1 MIQTLRPLLTQ
12 VLSPSSHITISMIL
26 FRMGIKE
33 RLSFLL
39 MIMNYATLVQRWL
52 EKKKKI
58 MHSLKAAV
66 ALKAL
71 DYIGDHRIIGIGT
84 GSTVN
89 CFIDALL
96 PFRARI
102 DACVSSS
109 EQTTARLKNYG
120 FTVLDLNVVD
130 DVPIYIDGADE
141 CDAQFQMIK
150 GGGGALTRE
159 KILAS
164 CAQQFI
170 CIIDENKWVYALG
183 NFPIAVEVIPMAR
196 SFVAREIMMLG
207 GEPIYRPGFITDNG
221 NCILDVHNLDLT
233 HAHQM
238 EQTLNHIPGVV
249 ENGLFSSRTADI
261 VLVAET
267 ETVSVFSSL
276 KGEQKEEP

>member
-1 MIQTLRPLLTQ
+1 
-12 VLSPSSHITISMIL
+12 
-26 FRMGIKE
+26 
-33 RLSFLL
+33 
-39 MIMNYATLVQRWL
+39 
-52 EKKKKI
+52 
-58 MHSLKAAV
+58 MHNLKAAV
-66 ALKAL
+66 AQKAL
-71 DYIGDHRIIGIGT
+71 EYITDHRILGIGT

-89 CFIDALL
+89 YFIDALL
-96 PFRARI
+96 PFRSQI

-109 EQTTARLKNYG
+109 EQTTARLKHYG

-164 CAQQFI
+164 CAQQFV

-207 GEPIYRPGFITDNG
+207 GEPCYRSGFVTDNG

-233 HAHQM
+233 HVHPM
-238 EQTLNHIPGVV
+238 EQALNHIPGVV
-249 ENGLFSSRTADI
+249 ENGIFSSRTADV
-261 VLVAET
+261 VLVAEA
-267 ETVSVFSSL
+267 ETVSVL
-276 KGEQKEEP
+276 TAKEAP